1 MRQRQRTAHARN
13 LALVVAWEAEESAPS
28 PAPLQCTPPVLAARP
43 QSASCAHNSPFGRGA
58 MASLLANDLVSLTRR
73 LGGNVLATRVLT
85 RPPPVLPIPSET
97 LAEMRTS
104 LKLVRHALTH
114 NLHLEAA
121 EGELEA
127 AKAAFHSWHATSW
140 LDPRDSRVKPKPA
153 SCWTVEQYAL
163 CGFSALYAERLHLPR
178 LAAARQV
185 VLWLL
190 QHAPGVPAD
199 RPLAWADLGSGTCA
213 ACLGCRLALQEH
225 AGGTQPFAAYAIDI
239 ASSGARFARAFHAM
253 CLPGPS
259 RAFHAMCS
267 TSKHSAHGRQALLP
281 GQMLDQYM
289 ECAEPGIGSL
299 AASLFGQLGARR
311 AAQPHLLVASFSLHY
326 LKPHEKADFFKR
338 LRELATAPLLLLVIK
353 GIGEVQQLCTEGLC
367 RSVHYGLH
375 YVIGQDR
382 SPRVVEAHLCLIE
395 PLSPSPPP
403 RASMHASG
411 AESDGGDLEDAE
423 ADCNV
428 DGGDDAAGESAHA
441 SSEDGGRAAAAAA
454 AVTPTTRTTTGA
466 PRGSEQW
473 VLQTFEAIERRIR
486 RDGILSGVS
495 MFEGASH

>member
-1 MRQRQRTAHARN
+1 M
-13 LALVVAWEAEESAPS
+13 
-28 PAPLQCTPPVLAARP
+28 
-43 QSASCAHNSPFGRGA
+43 
-58 MASLLANDLVSLTRR
+58 
-73 LGGNVLATRVLT
+73 
-85 RPPPVLPIPSET
+85 
-97 LAEMRTS
+97 
-104 LKLVRHALTH
+104 
-114 NLHLEAA
+114 
-121 EGELEA
+121 
-127 AKAAFHSWHATSW
+127 
-140 LDPRDSRVKPKPA
+140 
-153 SCWTVEQYAL
+153 
-163 CGFSALYAERLHLPR
+163 
-178 LAAARQV
+178 
-185 VLWLL
+185 
-190 QHAPGVPAD
+190 
-199 RPLAWADLGSGTCA
+199 
-213 ACLGCRLALQEH
+213 
-225 AGGTQPFAAYAIDI
+225 
-239 ASSGARFARAFHAM
+239 
-253 CLPGPS
+253 
-259 RAFHAMCS
+259 
-267 TSKHSAHGRQALLP
+267 
-281 GQMLDQYM
+281 
-289 ECAEPGIGSL
+289 
-299 AASLFGQLGARR
+299 
-311 AAQPHLLVASFSLHY
+311 HY

-382 SPRVVEAHLCLIE
+382 SPRMVEAHLCLIE

-411 AESDGGDLEDAE
+411 VESDGGDLEDAE

-441 SSEDGGRAAAAAA
+441 SSEDGDRAAAAAA